1 MQALGGL
8 KDGAWGGVDS
18 PWFSAMSCSRGGPPP
33 CMNVRTGR
41 ALKAQ
46 CWPNLFLC
54 SRPSF
59 SQNLQVPQTTRGH
72 MELL

>member
-8 KDGAWGGVDS
+8 KNGGVGVDR
-18 PWFSAMSCSRGGPPP
+18 PWCLAMSCSRGGPPP
-33 CMNVRTGR
+33 RMNVRTGR

-46 CWPNLFLC
+46 PWPNSFLS
-54 SRPSF
+54 SRLSF

-72 MELL
+72 MEPL